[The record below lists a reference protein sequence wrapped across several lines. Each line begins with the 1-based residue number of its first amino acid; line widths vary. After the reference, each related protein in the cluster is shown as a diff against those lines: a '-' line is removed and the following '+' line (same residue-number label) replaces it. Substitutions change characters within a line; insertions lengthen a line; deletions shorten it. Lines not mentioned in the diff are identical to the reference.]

1 MSGKP
6 VEGVDK
12 AAEQKRLDWAAH
24 AAKMDMVP
32 KPKGQLTVEG
42 DVALSVADRAAV
54 TSCALVGE
62 GNVVLWRA
70 DGECEI
76 QMPNSCCAE
85 SLGPGCGWLWTN
97 SKGQRQIRGAP
108 KARAPVPAPPVKV
121 EKRAQPESGDIM
133 VSRGDFVLTV
143 TRRDGTELVMHRD
156 GSEMVTY
163 PAGPDDHGPRRNIKI
178 MGMAPIETGPSPRQT
193 CVTMQDGSTLC
204 LIPALGGGPGFI
216 ELRRR
221 DGSVLTVSVKG
232 GKVVLIAEGE
242 PIDLAS
248 EQGSAADSKSKKSG
262 VSKGKSAADA
272 QSVKS
277 GRSKAPD
284 DAASA
289 RQGAGSVKSV
299 KSNKTSKTE
308 EAHDD
313 KSAGTYSMSLITGS
327 MLTSDHGGNTY
338 SITSKGEVKVTNQAQ
353 LALKKRNADAISAAD
368 EARNKMA
375 MEASGGMEDLR
386 PPSPKIEAEPSAR
399 LEPYRLF
406 VLRRDGSGYELVHER
421 IARFLIRT
429 AAQHGRSVVE
439 EPLPPEDEE
448 AGAVSYT
455 VLAPDHRYPLGG
467 SAAGIKLL
475 SDDLMPPLIKHK
487 GLSSGTDPGT
497 VGGKPAPWTRLVLQK
512 LVYYPP
518 LAKEIMVLLRRSLQ
532 THAEWREEQ
541 DQIGDAHYL
550 ADVRSQETMRLEKS
564 VQERIV
570 EARKG
575 AHVMPANFRRKSTK
589 NVGGMSP
596 THAGGMSSLSSAAP
610 RGSVTFP
617 HAEHAKAQGAYPQAE
632 APFARGPPRA
642 AMTDKQ
648 TPDSL
653 SIHPGSASEMRPAT
667 QGTGMPDD
675 ESSEEEDAPGRGI
688 VFRSYP
694 PVVKFGEVPAGCV
707 YRYKLTILNAGV
719 DYSKYRI
726 RQVTPSSVSDT
737 PFALYTPPSPPP
749 SPAPSWRPPTSL
761 PSASS
766 CYILRLKF
774 VWSAAKI
781 VQCFCH
787 LHALPGGG
795 GHECRGLVR
804 VCVCARARAL
814 AVHTRLLACISAL
827 MLCSLG
833 FRVLGS
839 SP

>member
-1 MSGKP
+1 
-6 VEGVDK
+6 
-12 AAEQKRLDWAAH
+12 
-24 AAKMDMVP
+24 
-32 KPKGQLTVEG
+32 
-42 DVALSVADRAAV
+42 
-54 TSCALVGE
+54 
-62 GNVVLWRA
+62 
-70 DGECEI
+70 
-76 QMPNSCCAE
+76 
-85 SLGPGCGWLWTN
+85 
-97 SKGQRQIRGAP
+97 
-108 KARAPVPAPPVKV
+108 
-121 EKRAQPESGDIM
+121 
-133 VSRGDFVLTV
+133 
-143 TRRDGTELVMHRD
+143 
-156 GSEMVTY
+156 
-163 PAGPDDHGPRRNIKI
+163 
-178 MGMAPIETGPSPRQT
+178 
-193 CVTMQDGSTLC
+193 MQDGSTLC